1 MIHRRGSG
9 RGNKTGG
16 RLAAA
21 DCPVCACPNRPGAKR
36 CMYCGS
42 ALPGAGLGF
51 GLPWLDGIRK
61 FFGGPSG
68 KNRNPLWKASVSALL
83 STLLFAA
90 GAWFFLRAAGSGR
103 GGYFDWVAVLLLAF
117 YAGTLLRNAYLLLF
131 DKKLD

>member
-9 RGNKTGG
+9 RENKTGG

-21 DCPVCACPNRPGAKR
+21 DCPVCACPNRPGAAR

-51 GLPWLDGIRK
+51 RIPYFEGIRRL
-61 FFGGPSG
+61 FGGSSG
-68 KNRNPLWKASVSALL
+68 KKRGPLWKASVSAML
-83 STLLFAA
+83 STLLFAL
-90 GAWFFLRAAGSGR
+90 GAYFFFRAAGH
-103 GGYFDWVAVLLLAF
+103 GGYFEWAAVLLLGF